1 MRPLPLV
8 GSTRPTVAL
17 EIVDLPQPL
26 SPTKPRVSPARSIAT
41 PHRFVQE
48 GQRAEV
54 AILRGCRQSHVEAMQ
69 MWLATAKSGWAE
81 RRPLRVRSPLAR
93 RSPINQASSE
103 DMC

>member
-69 MWLATAKSGWAE
+69 MWLATAKRAG
-81 RRPLRVRSPLAR
+81 LRGGL
-93 RSPINQASSE
+93 
-103 DMC
+103 